1 MADYLKAIPSILASE
16 GYRKGKSIGWVN
28 DGADR
33 GKETVAGISRYFWP
47 NSKVWPIIDAAKLKP
62 NFPASLANNEE
73 LYQLIIDFY
82 KVNFWD
88 PCHAGKIRNQVTAK
102 TIVDTAVLEGL
113 KPAIK
118 RIEEIFGMK
127 QKGIMTPEIVKTLNL
142 LL

>member
-1 MADYLKAIPSILASE
+1 MAEFIKAIPSILASE
-16 GYRKGKSIGWVN
+16 GYRKGKSIGHVN

-47 NSKVWPIIDAAKLKP
+47 KAKIWAVVDAAKLKP
-62 NFPASLANNEE
+62 NFPASLANDEPF
-73 LYQLIIDFY
+73 YQLILDFY

-88 PCHAGKIRNQVTAK
+88 VVTADSIKNQEIGK
-102 TIVDTAVLEGL
+102 TIVDTAILEGL

-118 RIEEIFGMK
+118 RAEQILHLPQTGVI
-127 QKGIMTPEIVKTLNL
+127 TPQTVKLLNL